1 MLLILE
7 NMSNGFQACYTF
19 LQNKHIKI
27 QKEWLEACIE
37 WIIEENGV
45 CIVFYKTINKMAEG

>member
-1 MLLILE
+1 
-7 NMSNGFQACYTF
+7 MSNGFQACYTF